1 MKSLDNAPAVLPLST
16 TDLAVSTN
24 MSEAHS
30 RPSPAKL
37 VLPIVGAVS
46 FVHLLND
53 LIQAILP
60 AIYPMLKIQY
70 ALSFTQLGLITL
82 IFQVTASLLQPAVG
96 FYTDKYPKPALLP
109 LGMGFTLFGLLLLA
123 VVNSFPL
130 LLLASALIGLGS
142 STFHPE
148 ASRVARMASGG
159 RFGLAQSCFQVGGNA
174 GSALGPLLAA
184 LIIIPRGQGSI
195 AWFCLFAIVGI
206 MVLLRVSRWVVSSQA
221 AGSARKNANID
232 SGLSKQQIRRALS
245 VLALLVLS
253 KYVYM
258 ACLSNYYTF
267 YLIEHFQ
274 VSIAHSQLFLFL
286 FLAAVAVG
294 TVIGGPVGDRIGRKQ
309 VIWVS
314 ILGAAPLTLLLPYAN
329 LYWTAVLTV
338 LIGLVLSSAFSA
350 IIVFAQEL
358 VPSKIGMISGIFY
371 GLMFGISGIA
381 AAGLGALA
389 DATSII
395 TMFKFCAWLPLL
407 GILAIFLPKMRQVNP
422 GK

>member
-1 MKSLDNAPAVLPLST
+1 M
-16 TDLAVSTN
+16 
-24 MSEAHS
+24 
-30 RPSPAKL
+30 
-37 VLPIVGAVS
+37 LPIVGAIS

-53 LIQAILP
+53 LIQAVLP
-60 AIYPMLKIQY
+60 AIYPLLKIQY

-82 IFQVTASLLQPAVG
+82 VFQLTASLLQPAVG

-109 LGMGFTLFGLLLLA
+109 MGMGFTLLGLLLLA
-123 VVNSFPL
+123 IVNSFPL

-206 MVLLRVSRWVVSSQA
+206 IVLLRVRRWVVSRQA
-221 AGSARKNANID
+221 MGHVRKNAQGN
-232 SGLSKQQIRRALS
+232 SGLSTKQIRQALL
-245 VLALLVLS
+245 VLALLVFS

-258 ACLSNYYTF
+258 AGLSNYYTF
-267 YLIEHFQ
+267 YLIEKFQ

-286 FLAAVAVG
+286 FLAAVAIG
-294 TVIGGPVGDRIGRKQ
+294 TLIGGPIGDRIGRKQ

-314 ILGAAPLTLLLPYAN
+314 ILGAAPLALLLPYAN

-338 LIGLVLSSAFSA
+338 LIGIVLSSAFSA
-350 IIVFAQEL
+350 IIVFAQDL
-358 VPSKIGMISGIFY
+358 VPSKIGMISGVFY

-389 DATSII
+389 DATSI
-395 TMFKFCAWLPLL
+395 TQMFKFCAWFPLL
-407 GILAIFLPKMRQVNP
+407 GMLALFLPRVQQAP
-422 GK
+422 

>member
-1 MKSLDNAPAVLPLST
+1 MKIVDKSAAFAPVAETGINSAPPT
-16 TDLAVSTN
+16 AN
-24 MSEAHS
+24 
-30 RPSPAKL
+30 PGNPAKL
-37 VLPIVGAVS
+37 VLPIIAAVS

-60 AIYPMLKIQY
+60 AIYPMLKLQY

-82 IFQVTASLLQPAVG
+82 IFQITASVLQPAVG
-96 FYTDKYPKPALLP
+96 FYTDKHPKPALLP
-109 LGMGFTLFGLLLLA
+109 LGMVFTLIGLILLA
-123 VVNSFPL
+123 LVNSFAL
-130 LLLASALIGLGS
+130 LLFASALIGLGS

-195 AWFCLFAIVGI
+195 AWFCLLAMVGI
-206 MVLLRVSRWVVSSQA
+206 MVLMRVSRWVVSSQA
-221 AGSARKNANID
+221 ASQARSHAQCHN
-232 SGLSKQQIRRALS
+232 GLSSTQVRRALI
-245 VLALLVLS
+245 VLALLVFS

-286 FLAAVAVG
+286 FLAAVALG
-294 TVIGGPVGDRIGRKQ
+294 TVIGGPIGDKIGRKQ

-314 ILGAAPLTLLLPYAN
+314 ILGSAPLTLLLPYAN

-358 VPSKIGMISGIFY
+358 LPSRIGMISGVFY
-371 GLMFGISGIA
+371 GLMFGVSGIA
-381 AAGLGALA
+381 AAALGALA

-395 TMFKFCAWLPLL
+395 QMFKFCAWLPLL
-407 GILAIFLPKMRQVNP
+407 GVLALFLPTMQQNT
-422 GK
+422 GN

>member
-1 MKSLDNAPAVLPLST
+1 MKIVDKSAAFAPVAETGINSAPPTASPG
-16 TDLAVSTN
+16 N
-24 MSEAHS
+24 
-30 RPSPAKL
+30 PAKL
-37 VLPIVGAVS
+37 VLPIIAAVS

-60 AIYPMLKIQY
+60 AIYPMLKLQY

-82 IFQVTASLLQPAVG
+82 IFQITASVLQPAVG
-96 FYTDKYPKPALLP
+96 FYTDKHPKPALLP
-109 LGMGFTLFGLLLLA
+109 LGMVFTLIGLILLA
-123 VVNSFPL
+123 LVNSFAL
-130 LLLASALIGLGS
+130 LLFASALIGLGS

-195 AWFCLFAIVGI
+195 AWFCLLAMLGI
-206 MVLLRVSRWVVSSQA
+206 MVLMRVSRWVVSSQA
-221 AGSARKNANID
+221 ASHARSHAQRYN
-232 SGLSKQQIRRALS
+232 GLSSAQVRRALI
-245 VLALLVLS
+245 VLALLVFS

-274 VSIAHSQLFLFL
+274 VSIAHSQLFVFL
-286 FLAAVAVG
+286 FLAAVAFG
-294 TVIGGPVGDRIGRKQ
+294 TVIGGPIGDKIGRKQ

-314 ILGAAPLTLLLPYAN
+314 ILGSAPLTLLLPYAN

-358 VPSKIGMISGIFY
+358 LPSRIGMISGVFY
-371 GLMFGISGIA
+371 GLMFGVSGIA
-381 AAGLGALA
+381 AAALGALA

-395 TMFKFCAWLPLL
+395 QMFKFCAWLPLL
-407 GILAIFLPKMRQVNP
+407 GVLALFLPTMQQNN
-422 GK
+422 GN

>member
-1 MKSLDNAPAVLPLST
+1 MKSLDKSPDV
-16 TDLAVSTN
+16 VSIIET
-24 MSEAHS
+24 SQSLTAATK
-30 RPSPAKL
+30 SPASATKL
-37 VLPIVGAVS
+37 VLPIIAAVS

-60 AIYPMLKIQY
+60 AIYPMLKLEY

-82 IFQVTASLLQPAVG
+82 VFQITASVLQPAVG
-96 FYTDKYPKPALLP
+96 FYTDKHPKPMLLP
-109 LGMGFTLFGLLLLA
+109 LGMVFTLVGLLLLA
-123 VVNSFPL
+123 MVNSFAML
-130 LLLASALIGLGS
+130 LFASALIGLGS

-206 MVLLRVSRWVVSSQA
+206 MLLLRVSRWVVSSQA
-221 AGSARKNANID
+221 ASGARSHAKRQN
-232 SGLSKQQIRRALS
+232 GLSSAQIRRALI

-274 VSIAHSQLFLFL
+274 VSITNSQLYLFL
-286 FLAAVAVG
+286 FLAAVAIG
-294 TVIGGPVGDRIGRKQ
+294 TVIGGPIGDKIGRKQ

-314 ILGAAPLTLLLPYAN
+314 ILGSAPLTLLLPYVN

-358 VPSKIGMISGIFY
+358 LPSRIGMVSGVFY
-371 GLMFGISGIA
+371 GLMFGVSGIA
-381 AAGLGALA
+381 AAALGAFA
-389 DATSII
+389 DATSIVA
-395 TMFKFCAWLPLL
+395 MFKLCAWLPLL
-407 GILAIFLPKMRQVNP
+407 GILALFLPSMRQSS
-422 GK
+422 

>member
-1 MKSLDNAPAVLPLST
+1 MKIVDDAPAITPLTATANT
-16 TDLAVSTN
+16 TVINQRSN
-24 MSEAHS
+24 
-30 RPSPAKL
+30 PAKL
-37 VLPIVGAVS
+37 VLPIVAAVS

-60 AIYPMLKIQY
+60 AIYPMLKVQY

-82 IFQVTASLLQPAVG
+82 IFQITASLLQPAVG
-96 FYTDKYPKPALLP
+96 FYTDKHPKPALLP
-109 LGMGFTLFGLLLLA
+109 MGMAFTLVGLLMLA
-123 VVNSFPL
+123 MVNSFPL

-159 RFGLAQSCFQVGGNA
+159 RFGLAQSFFQVGGNA

-195 AWFCLFAIVGI
+195 AWFCLFAIAGI
-206 MVLLRVSRWVVSSQA
+206 IVLLRVSRWVVSSHA
-221 AGSARKNANID
+221 AISARNNANND
-232 SGLSKQQIRRALS
+232 SGLSRLQIRRALL

-267 YLIEHFQ
+267 YLIENFQ

-286 FLAAVAVG
+286 FLAAVAIG
-294 TVIGGPVGDRIGRKQ
+294 TVIGGPVGDKIGRKQ

-371 GLMFGISGIA
+371 GMMFGVSGIA

-389 DATSII
+389 DATSI
-395 TMFKFCAWLPLL
+395 TYMFKLCAWLPLL
-407 GILAIFLPKMRQVNP
+407 GMLAVFLPTMRRAQP
-422 GK
+422 

>member
-1 MKSLDNAPAVLPLST
+1 MKTVDDASAITPLTATANT
-16 TDLAVSTN
+16 TAIN
-24 MSEAHS
+24 QK
-30 RPSPAKL
+30 RNPAKL
-37 VLPIVGAVS
+37 VLPIVAAVS

-60 AIYPMLKIQY
+60 AIYPMLKVQY

-82 IFQVTASLLQPAVG
+82 IFQITASLLQPAVG
-96 FYTDKYPKPALLP
+96 FYTDKHPKPALLP
-109 LGMGFTLFGLLLLA
+109 MGMAFTLVGLLMLA
-123 VVNSFPL
+123 MVNSFPL

-159 RFGLAQSCFQVGGNA
+159 RFGLAQSFFQVGGNA

-195 AWFCLFAIVGI
+195 AWFCLFAIAGI

-221 AGSARKNANID
+221 AISARNNANND
-232 SGLSKQQIRRALS
+232 SGLSRLQIRRALL

-267 YLIEHFQ
+267 YLIENFQ

-286 FLAAVAVG
+286 FLAAVAIG
-294 TVIGGPVGDRIGRKQ
+294 TVIGGPVGDKIGRKQ

-314 ILGAAPLTLLLPYAN
+314 ILGAAPLTLMLPYAN

-358 VPSKIGMISGIFY
+358 LPSKIGMISGIFY
-371 GLMFGISGIA
+371 GMMFGVSGIA

-389 DATSII
+389 DATSISY
-395 TMFKFCAWLPLL
+395 MFKLCAWLPLL
-407 GILAIFLPKMRQVNP
+407 GMLAVFLPTMRRAKP
-422 GK
+422 

>member
-1 MKSLDNAPAVLPLST
+1 MKIVDDAPAITPLTATANT
-16 TDLAVSTN
+16 TLINQRSN
-24 MSEAHS
+24 
-30 RPSPAKL
+30 PAKL
-37 VLPIVGAVS
+37 VLPIVAAVS

-60 AIYPMLKIQY
+60 AIYPMLKVQY

-82 IFQVTASLLQPAVG
+82 IFQITASLLQPAVG
-96 FYTDKYPKPALLP
+96 FYTDKHPKPALLP
-109 LGMGFTLFGLLLLA
+109 LGMGFTLVGLLMLA
-123 VVNSFPL
+123 MVNSFPL

-159 RFGLAQSCFQVGGNA
+159 RFGLAQSFFQVGGNA

-195 AWFCLFAIVGI
+195 AWFCLFAIAGI
-206 MVLLRVSRWVVSSQA
+206 MVLRRVSRWVVSSHA
-221 AGSARKNANID
+221 AISARNNANND
-232 SGLSKQQIRRALS
+232 SGLSRLQIRRALL

-267 YLIEHFQ
+267 YLIENFQ

-286 FLAAVAVG
+286 FLAAVAIG
-294 TVIGGPVGDRIGRKQ
+294 TVIGGPVGDKIGRKQ

-371 GLMFGISGIA
+371 GMMFGVSGIA

-389 DATSII
+389 DATSI
-395 TMFKFCAWLPLL
+395 TYMFKLCAWLPLL
-407 GILAIFLPKMRQVNP
+407 GMLAVFLPTMRR
-422 GK
+422 KL

>member
-1 MKSLDNAPAVLPLST
+1 M
-16 TDLAVSTN
+16 
-24 MSEAHS
+24 
-30 RPSPAKL
+30 
-37 VLPIVGAVS
+37 LPIVGAVS

-53 LIQAILP
+53 LIQAVLP
-60 AIYPMLKIQY
+60 AIYPLLKLQY

-82 IFQVTASLLQPAVG
+82 VFQLTASLLQPAVG

-109 LGMGFTLFGLLLLA
+109 MGMGFTLLGLLLLA
-123 VVNSFPL
+123 IVNSFPL

-206 MVLLRVSRWVVSSQA
+206 IVLLRVRRWVVSRQA
-221 AGSARKNANID
+221 MGQARKNAQGDN
-232 SGLSKQQIRRALS
+232 GLSTKHIRQALL
-245 VLALLVLS
+245 VLALLVFS
-253 KYVYM
+253 KYMYM
-258 ACLSNYYTF
+258 AGLSNYYTF
-267 YLIEHFQ
+267 YLIEKFQ

-294 TVIGGPVGDRIGRKQ
+294 TLIGGPVGDRIGRKQ

-329 LYWTAVLTV
+329 LYWTAVLSV
-338 LIGLVLSSAFSA
+338 LIGIVLSSAFSA
-350 IIVFAQEL
+350 IIVFAQDL
-358 VPSKIGMISGIFY
+358 VPNKIGMISGVFY

-389 DATSII
+389 DATSI
-395 TMFKFCAWLPLL
+395 TQMFKFCAWFPLL
-407 GILAIFLPKMRQVNP
+407 GMLALFLPTIHK
-422 GK
+422 KTSS

>member
-1 MKSLDNAPAVLPLST
+1 MKIVDKSAAFAPVAETGINSAPPTASPG
-16 TDLAVSTN
+16 N
-24 MSEAHS
+24 
-30 RPSPAKL
+30 PAKL
-37 VLPIVGAVS
+37 VLPIIAAVS

-60 AIYPMLKIQY
+60 AIYPMLKLQY

-82 IFQVTASLLQPAVG
+82 IFQITASVLQPAVG
-96 FYTDKYPKPALLP
+96 FYTDKHPKPALLP
-109 LGMGFTLFGLLLLA
+109 LGMVFTLIGLILLA
-123 VVNSFPL
+123 LVNSFAL
-130 LLLASALIGLGS
+130 LLFASALIGLGS

-195 AWFCLFAIVGI
+195 AWFCLLAMLGI
-206 MVLLRVSRWVVSSQA
+206 MVLMRVSRWVVGSQA
-221 AGSARKNANID
+221 ASHARSHAQRYN
-232 SGLSKQQIRRALS
+232 GLSSAQVRRALI
-245 VLALLVLS
+245 VLALLVFS

-286 FLAAVAVG
+286 FLAAVAFG
-294 TVIGGPVGDRIGRKQ
+294 TVIGGPIGDKIGRKQ

-314 ILGAAPLTLLLPYAN
+314 ILGSAPLTLLLPYAN

-358 VPSKIGMISGIFY
+358 LPSRIGMISGVFY
-371 GLMFGISGIA
+371 GLMFGVSGIA
-381 AAGLGALA
+381 AAALGALA

-395 TMFKFCAWLPLL
+395 QMFKFCAWLPLL
-407 GILAIFLPKMRQVNP
+407 GVLALFLPTMQQNT
-422 GK
+422 GN